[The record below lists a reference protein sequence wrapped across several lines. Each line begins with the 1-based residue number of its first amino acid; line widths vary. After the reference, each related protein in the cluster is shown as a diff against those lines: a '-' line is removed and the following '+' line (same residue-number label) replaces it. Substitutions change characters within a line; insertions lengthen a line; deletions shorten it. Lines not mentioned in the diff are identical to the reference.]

1 MSVTVIA
8 HSNIALVKYWGK
20 RDEALNLPAAG
31 SVSLTLGGLDTTTTV
46 SFDPALPHDHV
57 SLNNTTLTDGPK
69 LRKITRF
76 IDRVRALAHIDTRAH
91 VTSANAFPATILIT
105 DRRPVINSNRD
116 FDCAFNFISGRSSAV
131 ALLARVLDD
140 LARTLAV
147 WTGGCGANLPD
158 ERILDPGN
166 LTRSFASSASFWL
179 SSTFDACTCTRK
191 TSF

>member
-1 MSVTVIA
+1 MDKADIERSVKIGSLAFKSGIFRDGNHDIQIA
-8 HSNIALVKYWGK
+8 IG
-20 RDEALNLPAAG
+20 
-31 SVSLTLGGLDTTTTV
+31 
-46 SFDPALPHDHV
+46 
-57 SLNNTTLTDGPK
+57 
-69 LRKITRF
+69 
-76 IDRVRALAHIDTRAH
+76 
-91 VTSANAFPATILIT
+91 TSANAFPATILIT